1 MRSIFRTSLTLPM
14 LALLAACQTTPT
26 TGTDKAV
33 CLIWTPATYS
43 GKGDTQET
51 IDGNRAL
58 NAKRDA
64 YCKK

>member
-1 MRSIFRTSLTLPM
+1 M